1 MESDKRRNAVKDAIE
16 QTTKP
21 ISASALAKQFSVSR
35 QIIVG
40 DVALLRA
47 QGCAIIAT
55 PRGYVM
61 ESKESGEGVTKTIV
75 VTHRPEDLQDEIY
88 TIIDLGGAMID
99 VIVEHPL
106 YGQLSGKLHI
116 FSRYDADRFFEK
128 LKKACARP
136 LAELT
141 QGMHLHTIR
150 CRNEETL
157 ERILHA
163 LSEKGFLYEK
173 ESLSD

>member
-128 LKKACARP
+128 LKKKAINDCIQQGI
-136 LAELT
+136 LADYLKHKGSEVTNML
-141 QGMHLHTIR
+141 IAEYSY
-150 CRNEETL
+150 EED
-157 ERILHA
+157 IQV
-163 LSEKGFLYEK
+163 K
-173 ESLSD
+173 

>member
-1 MESDKRRNAVKDAIE
+1 
-16 QTTKP
+16 
-21 ISASALAKQFSVSR
+21 
-35 QIIVG
+35 
-40 DVALLRA
+40 
-47 QGCAIIAT
+47 
-55 PRGYVM
+55 M
-61 ESKESGEGVTKTIV
+61 ESKEFGEGVTKTIV
-75 VTHRPEDLQDEIY
+75 VTHRPEDLQEEIY

-128 LKKACARP
+128 LKKERARP

-150 CRNEETL
+150 CRNEETF

-173 ESLSD
+173 ESSAH